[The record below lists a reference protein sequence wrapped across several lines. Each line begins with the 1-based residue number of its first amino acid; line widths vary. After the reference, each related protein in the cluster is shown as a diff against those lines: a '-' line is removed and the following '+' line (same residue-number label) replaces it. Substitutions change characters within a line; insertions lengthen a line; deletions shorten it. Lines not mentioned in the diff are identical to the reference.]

1 MNVHARWIAAALTS
15 AVALPASVGAQ
26 QQPASDAEAIAR
38 DAYVYG
44 YPLVSTYVTKQ
55 VMTNVASPQ
64 PNGHAPVNQF
74 GSLTRFPTAAFRTV
88 TAPNVNTLYS
98 SAFLDLGKE
107 PILVHVP
114 STNGRYYVME
124 VLDGWTNVFAS
135 PGSRTTG
142 TGEQL
147 LAFVGPRW
155 SGDLPGNVTSWYR
168 SPTDMVWIINR
179 IQTNGPQDVP
189 VVNAL
194 QRQITAVPLSA
205 YGRPFTPPM
214 GRVDPSIDM
223 TTPPRTQVNNMPAQA
238 YFALLGR
245 LLETN
250 PPAPADSQIVARM
263 ASIGLVSP
271 AVATRVR
278 RPDASGR
285 VQVVGGDVE
294 LRRSPALDMA
304 LARGAQLG
312 LAQIVTAV
320 RTAGK
325 KVNGWQIFDDC
336 GRYGT
341 DYLVRAA
348 ITYAGLGCN
357 LPEDAIYPTTQV
369 DSEGRRLDGAHRY
382 VLRFG
387 KDSLPPVRAFW
398 STTMYDKDFFL
409 VPNSLNRS
417 AISSWMNLERN
428 ADSSVTIYVQK
439 DSPGA
444 ARESNWLPAPNGD
457 FVLMLRMYQPEQA
470 VIDGRWKP
478 PAVKRVE

>member
-1 MNVHARWIAAALTS
+1 MKVHARWIAAALS
-15 AVALPASVGAQ
+15 GAAALPAPLDA
-26 QQPASDAEAIAR
+26 QQPATEAEAIAR

-64 PNGHAPVNQF
+64 PNGHAPLNQF
-74 GSLTRFPTAAFRTV
+74 GSLSQFPTAAFRTV
-88 TAPNVNTLYS
+88 TAPNVNTLYTT
-98 SAFLDLGKE
+98 AFLDLGRE
-107 PILVHVP
+107 PILVRVP
-114 STNGRYYVME
+114 NTNGRYYVME

-147 LAFVGPRW
+147 IAFVGPRW

-168 SPTDMVWIINR
+168 SPTDMAWIINR
-179 IQTNGPQDVP
+179 IQTNGPQDYP
-189 VVNAL
+189 AVNAL
-194 QRQITAVPLSA
+194 QRQITAMPLSA
-205 YGRPFTPPM
+205 YGRSYMPPM
-214 GRVDPSIDM
+214 GRVDPAID
-223 TTPPRTQVNNMPAQA
+223 TKTPPRTQVNNMPAQA

-250 PPAPADSQIVARM
+250 PPAPADSQIIARM

-271 AVATRVR
+271 AVAMRVR

-294 LRRSPALDMA
+294 LRRGVNMDMA

-312 LAQIVTAV
+312 LMQIVSAV
-320 RTAGK
+320 RTAGT
-325 KVNGWQIFDDC
+325 KVNGWQLFNNC

-341 DYLVRAA
+341 NYVERAA
-348 ITYAGLGCN
+348 VTYAGLGCN
-357 LPEDAIYPTTQV
+357 LPEDAIYPTTMV
-369 DSEGRRLDGAHRY
+369 DSEGRTLNGAHRY

-387 KDSLPPVRAFW
+387 KDSLPPVEAFW

-409 VPNSLNRS
+409 VPNTLNRS
-417 AISSWMNLERN
+417 AISSWMDLKKN

-439 DSPGA
+439 QSPGA
-444 ARESNWLPAPNGD
+444 ARESNWLPAPDGD
-457 FVLMLRMYQPEQA
+457 FVLMLRMYQPEPA
-470 VIDGRWKP
+470 VISGQWKP